1 MNMNSIL
8 QIENIFQDL
17 FKETNAYVQPLV
29 LTNKTRYWTPLGK
42 NPLHPTP
49 SGGLVQ
55 LGGPP
60 GSELF
65 PAAPSVCLSPGHQT
79 GLLKCAFNLKLLH
92 KNRMNRFALMKCR
105 PYLYI
110 RLVLPSVCPFP
121 PPLPSHPPPGA
132 SFRRG
137 PRGLPIPEE
146 VRLGP
151 ALLPLPHPPHP
162 PP

>member
-42 NPLHPTP
+42 TPLHPTP

-60 GSELF
+60 
-65 PAAPSVCLSPGHQT
+65 ALSFFQLPRLCASHQD
-79 GLLKCAFNLKLLH
+79 
-92 KNRMNRFALMKCR
+92 
-105 PYLYI
+105 I
-110 RLVLPSVCPFP
+110 RLGF
-121 PPLPSHPPPGA
+121 
-132 SFRRG
+132 
-137 PRGLPIPEE
+137 
-146 VRLGP
+146 
-151 ALLPLPHPPHP
+151 
-162 PP
+162 